1 MIYNLLKV
9 VIGLGR
15 QSRERTAVDDR
26 DLWDPV
32 ELEEYLRLVE
42 LGVDGDQVLELRRR
56 VLTRSISML
65 LGGDGRSRE

>member
-1 MIYNLLKV
+1 VIYNLLKV